1 MRKFSKLPVVAALGL
16 VVTTASPVLAIPVYV
31 AGFDTN
37 NVVKFETPTGL
48 AEEVI
53 AFLPRVAPD
62 TGPRPRGVALDDD
75 GRIYVGLRGDS
86 LNVKRFAPDGT
97 FLDDF
102 TASAG
107 GFGLGQIAFGPDGD
121 LFAAGDVSAGS
132 AVFRYDGLTGA
143 LIDEIHTDQSANV
156 LAIEVAG
163 DTLYAANFFN
173 DLVVKYDLSGAD
185 PAELIPTGLVHPH
198 GLTIGHTG
206 NLFVGGRD
214 KVIENPGPSSSV
226 FIDLLALG
234 IGDEV
239 SDFAYEPRTGHYFM
253 TQFSDSLF
261 EFDQAGTLVGTY
273 QSPLLAKARGIAFGQ
288 AAGISEPPTYAI
300 IAFGLVALWLTRQGR
315 GFEL

>member
-1 MRKFSKLPVVAALGL
+1 M
-16 VVTTASPVLAIPVYV
+16 
-31 AGFDTN
+31 
-37 NVVKFETPTGL
+37 
-48 AEEVI
+48 
-53 AFLPRVAPD
+53 
-62 TGPRPRGVALDDD
+62 
-75 GRIYVGLRGDS
+75 
-86 LNVKRFAPDGT
+86 
-97 FLDDF
+97 
-102 TASAG
+102 
-107 GFGLGQIAFGPDGD
+107 AFGPDGD
-121 LFAAGDVSAGS
+121 LFVAGDGEGF
-132 AVFRYDGLTGA
+132 VFRYDGLTGSQ
-143 LIDEIHTDQSANV
+143 IDQIRTDQSATV

-261 EFDQAGTLVGTY
+261 EFDQTGTLVGTY
-273 QSPLLAKARGIAFGQ
+273 QSDLLAKARGIAFGQ
-288 AAGISEPPTYAI
+288 QTAAIPEPSTYAMM
-300 IAFGLVALWLTRQGR
+300 AFGLVVLCMATRRNDQRRRRLAEGAHR
-315 GFEL
+315 VPAKDATP